1 MDESGFMHLFGAK
14 WVRYAMQYAG
24 GGQRGVKLRSVRWL
38 LRAGAGDVDSSA
50 KVRKCVGERLGR
62 YISWK

>member
-24 GGQRGVKLRSVRWL
+24 GWWAAWGKVAECALVAAGWSWGRGFKCE
-38 LRAGAGDVDSSA
+38 SA
-50 KVRKCVGERLGR
+50 KVRG
-62 YISWK
+62 